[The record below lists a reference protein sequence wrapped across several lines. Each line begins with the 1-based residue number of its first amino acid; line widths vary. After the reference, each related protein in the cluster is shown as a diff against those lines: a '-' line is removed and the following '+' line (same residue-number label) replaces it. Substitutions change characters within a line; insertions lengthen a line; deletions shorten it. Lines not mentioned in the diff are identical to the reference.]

1 MSLNAKLNAKIKLR
15 DKRRKEIQSPDID
28 QRTIVGMTRGV
39 RRLDKEINNLIKRI
53 ADEEN

>member
-1 MSLNAKLNAKIKLR
+1 MSLNAELNAKIKLR

-28 QRTIVGMTRGV
+28 QRTIVGMTRGL
-39 RRLDKEINNLIKRI
+39 RRVDKEINNLIKRI